1 MMKKMLLKDKV
12 AIITGGGR
20 GIGRAIAERFAREGC
35 NLMLASR
42 TKSELVKTAEFIKK
56 HYSVNVSIYQT
67 DIGNENEVMSM
78 VRQTIAEFSNID
90 ILVNNAAIIGPM
102 GEISQINGNEFIDTI
117 KNNIGGTVFCTKAVI
132 LQMKSQKRGTIINLS
147 GGGGLYPLPYYDAY
161 SASKA
166 AIVRLTENF
175 ALELEKYN
183 INVTAISPGAVN
195 TKMFTEQLMA
205 DRNSIGEKN
214 WRDLQNRLNTGGD
227 SIEKAPEL
235 ALFIASQNRK
245 ELNGRVISAIWDDWG
260 KISRQKDNI
269 IYTDIFQMRR
279 IVPKDRDVEL

>member
-1 MMKKMLLKDKV
+1 MLLKDKV

-56 HYSVNVSIYQT
+56 HFSVNVSIYQT

-195 TKMFTEQLMA
+195 TKMFDEQLMA

-235 ALFIASQNRK
+235 ALFIVSQNRK